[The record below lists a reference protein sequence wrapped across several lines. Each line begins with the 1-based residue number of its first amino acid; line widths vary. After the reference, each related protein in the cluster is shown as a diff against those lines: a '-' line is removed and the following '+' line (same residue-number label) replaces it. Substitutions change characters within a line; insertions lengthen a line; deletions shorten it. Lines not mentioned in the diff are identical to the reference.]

1 MWKKIINWR
10 DKNISN
16 KIIYW
21 FIFILVIPFMLVCL
35 INCASA
41 IIIMFLKYHTLDFK
55 NFHIAYA
62 DKYSWLISIILF
74 IIAFLFFFW
83 FYVSH
88 KIDNMDSPKT
98 KQQKS
103 NKASDKEFK
112 TLQLKMLAL
121 NNKYGILKTNLTQ
134 HTLLVGT
141 TGSGKTTTL
150 MFLVKQLNQIF
161 KQTTIIIDGK
171 GDVDLINKVKKQD
184 PNAFIWEIGGST
196 EYNPFATKDSVVL
209 SDKIMSLFDFSE
221 PFYRDKAKHYLLIL
235 LDVLIKKKIPITL
248 KNITDYFQ
256 LGNLRVL
263 IGGIVEPNQI
273 KLSNFEEKEI
283 VGMYSKLDICS
294 MQLNNSLGKNNSL
307 LELITKHKTILF
319 SINSLKYPELAGAV
333 GKIIIQDLKE
343 LTTLKPVNQKI
354 NIVLDE
360 FNVFASETIVNL
372 INKSRSFNYQCFLSF
387 QTINDLKTNNMN
399 LTDTIFGNVSTIVC
413 HNIKDPNTAE
423 YVASVFGT
431 QETEKLTR
439 QLDFK
444 NNTADM
450 GSVRAV
456 DEFIVH
462 PNDLKT
468 IKIGECYLKTTL
480 PSGKLF
486 IKKIAVDPTC
496 LDYLI
501 QHLNK

>member
-1 MWKKIINWR
+1 MN
-10 DKNISN
+10 
-16 KIIYW
+16 
-21 FIFILVIPFMLVCL
+21 V
-35 INCASA
+35 
-41 IIIMFLKYHTLDFK
+41 
-55 NFHIAYA
+55 
-62 DKYSWLISIILF
+62 
-74 IIAFLFFFW
+74 
-83 FYVSH
+83 
-88 KIDNMDSPKT
+88 
-98 KQQKS
+98 
-103 NKASDKEFK
+103 E
-112 TLQLKMLAL
+112 
-121 NNKYGILKTNLTQ
+121 
-134 HTLLVGT
+134 T
-141 TGSGKTTTL
+141 TPTT
-150 MFLVKQLNQIF
+150 
-161 KQTTIIIDGK
+161 
-171 GDVDLINKVKKQD
+171 
-184 PNAFIWEIGGST
+184 GGST
-196 EYNPFATKDSVVL
+196 EYNPFATKDSALL

-221 PFYRDKAKHYLLIL
+221 QYYRDKTKHYLLIL
-235 LDVLIKKKIPITL
+235 LDVMLKNKIDITL
-248 KNITDYFQ
+248 NNIIEYFNIEK
-256 LGNLRVL
+256 LLNLVD
-263 IGGIVEPNQI
+263 VKSTNYDM
-273 KLSNFEEKEI
+273 LSNNFAEKEI
-283 VGMYSKLDICS
+283 SGVISKLDITN
-294 MQLNNSLGKNNSL
+294 MQLNNSIGLSNSL
-307 LELITKHKTILF
+307 LELIIQHKTILF
-319 SINSLKYPELAGAV
+319 SINSLKYPELASSA

-354 NIVLDE
+354 NVVLDE
-360 FNVFASETIVNL
+360 FNVFANETIVNL

-431 QETEKLTR
+431 QETEKITR

-468 IKIGECYLKTTL
+468 LKTGECYLKTTL

>member
-10 DKNISN
+10 DKNINN

-83 FYVSH
+83 FYVCH

-121 NNKYGILKTNLTQ
+121 NNKYGIPKTNLTQ

-150 MFLVKQLNQIF
+150 MFLVKQLTQIF

-171 GDVDLINKVKKQD
+171 GDIDLINKVKQQD
-184 PNAFIWEIGGST
+184 PNAFIWEIGGTT

-221 PFYRDKAKHYLLIL
+221 PHYEALVNDYVLIL
-235 LDVLIKKKIPITL
+235 TETLINNNVDLTLENIIKYFDISELKQLISKKDKNYEYLEKINEDDILGMRSRLNVYRQQL
-248 KNITDYFQ
+248 KTNI
-256 LGNLRVL
+256 GN
-263 IGGIVEPNQI
+263 
-273 KLSNFEEKEI
+273 
-283 VGMYSKLDICS
+283 
-294 MQLNNSLGKNNSL
+294 NNNL

-319 SINSLKYPELAGAV
+319 SINSLMYPKLAGAV
-333 GKIIIQDLKE
+333 GKIIVQDLKE
-343 LTTLKPVNQKI
+343 LTILKPVNQKI

-360 FNVFASETIVNL
+360 FNVFASENIINL

-387 QTINDLKTNNMN
+387 QTINDLKINNMN
-399 LTDTIFGNVSTIVC
+399 LTDTIYGNVSTVVC

-468 IKIGECYLKTTL
+468 LKTGECYLKTTL

-486 IKKIAVDPTC
+486 IKKIQVGPTC
-496 LDYLI
+496 LDSLI